1 MALERTASISSKK
14 IIPKKIDIREEVSK
28 YLKKWYLFLLSIL
41 FFGTLAYLY
50 IRYTVPL
57 YNVSAT
63 ISISQEDNIS
73 DSALGAFQDL
83 GVMNQVKDEIS
94 SEIQIIRSKTLINN
108 VVKKLKL
115 NIQYFSKG
123 RILETENYPK
133 SVVEINFLS
142 ADSIVETKSAVFNV
156 LVNSETSFSFLD
168 DKDVV
173 LSTHSFGK
181 KITTDAGNI
190 ILTPDL
196 NGIKSGL
203 GQKIKIK
210 INPVKNVVE
219 GYRKRL
225 AVFEVSKGT
234 SVVKIALNDASKEKA
249 KDFINTLLDE
259 HRTAT
264 ILHKKEISDKTSS
277 FIKERIGLINKDL
290 TSVDDEAA
298 GYKSKFGLT
307 NDLGAQTQRV
317 AEFDSQSVQEIER
330 NKTQLRLIESMS
342 SFIQSQEGMFNPI
355 PSNLGFDDASI
366 ANTVS
371 RYNGLI
377 LQRKRLLKT
386 SSVQNPVVVNVDEQ
400 ISGLRQVLTGGLNS
414 LKRAINIK
422 LSSLQTQEKYFSGK
436 LYVAPTRQKDLRVI
450 EREQTIKEQLYLYLL
465 QKREE
470 AEITSHI
477 TVPNSRIIDRASSV
491 GSLPVSP
498 NKKAIFAGSIFVG
511 FLLPFMFLYLKDLL
525 NTKVRSKEDLEA
537 MLPIPMLGSIPEN
550 KKKNKIIIDEKSR
563 TPISEAFRILRTNL
577 DFVMAGVEKKSGKV
591 IFVTSSISGEGK
603 TFISSNL
610 AKTLAIYGSK
620 VAYVGSDFR
629 YPKFHVFLDLPKGK
643 KTKGF
648 TNFIMT
654 PDLKPQDII
663 YKEKSE
669 NPLHIIPSGDIP
681 PNPSGLLVQ
690 PRVKEMFDYL
700 GKNYDYII
708 VDTAPATLV
717 TDTLLISKQADLT
730 IYVVREHYTDKR
742 ILSYPETYYE
752 QNRLKNMAILL
763 NGAKLSIENN
773 YGY

>member
-1 MALERTASISSKK
+1 MALERASFVSEKK
-14 IIPKKIDIREEVSK
+14 VTPKKINIREELLK
-28 YLKKWYLFLLSIL
+28 YLKKWYLFLLSFL
-41 FFGTLAYLY
+41 FFGALAYVY
-50 IRYTVPL
+50 VRYTVPQ

-63 ISISQEDNIS
+63 IFISQEDNIS

-94 SEIQIIRSKTLINN
+94 SEIQIIRSKTLIQN

-133 SVVEINFLS
+133 SIVEINFLA
-142 ADSIVETKSAVFNV
+142 ADSIIDTKSSIFNV
-156 LVNSETSFSFLD
+156 LINSETSFSFLD
-168 DKDVV
+168 EEGVV
-173 LSTHSFGK
+173 KTTHSFGK
-181 KITTDAGNI
+181 KVSTTVGNVIITPSTKDIKKNI
-190 ILTPDL
+190 GQT
-196 NGIKSGL
+196 IKV
-203 GQKIKIK
+203 KIH
-210 INPVKNVVE
+210 PVKNIVE
-219 GYRKRL
+219 SYRKRL
-225 AVFEVSKGT
+225 AVYELSKGT
-234 SVVKIALNDASKEKA
+234 SVVKVSLNDASKEKA
-249 KDFINTLLDE
+249 KDIINELIDE
-259 HRTAT
+259 YRVAT
-264 ILHKKEISDKTSS
+264 IEHKKEISDKTAS
-277 FIKERIGLINKDL
+277 FIKERINLINKDL

-307 NDLGAQTQRV
+307 NDLSAQTQRV
-317 AEFDSQSVQEIER
+317 AEFDSQSVQAIER
-330 NKTQLRLIESMS
+330 NRTQLRLIESMR
-342 SFIQSQEGMFNPI
+342 SFIQSQEGMFDPI
-355 PSNLGFDDASI
+355 PSNLGFEDPSI
-366 ANTVS
+366 SSTVS

-386 SSVQNPVVVNVDEQ
+386 SSTQNPVVVNVDEQ
-400 ISGLRQVLTGGLNS
+400 INGLRQVLLGGLNS
-414 LKRAINIK
+414 LKSSVDIK
-422 LSSLQTQEKYFSGK
+422 LSSLETQEKYFSGK

-477 TVPNSRIIDRASSV
+477 TVPNSRIIDRASAL
-491 GSLPVSP
+491 GSSPVSP
-498 NKKAIFAGSIFVG
+498 NKKVIYAGSMFLG

-525 NTKVRSKEDLEA
+525 NTKVRSKDDLEEA
-537 MLPIPMLGSIPEN
+537 LSIPMLGAIPEN

-577 DFVMAGVEKKSGKV
+577 DFVLTGVKKESGKV

-629 YPKFHVFLDLPKGK
+629 YPKFHKFLDLPKGK
-643 KTKGF
+643 KTPGF
-648 TNFIMT
+648 TNFIMNSE
-654 PDLKPQDII
+654 LKPQDII

-669 NPLHIIPSGDIP
+669 NPIDIIPSGDIP

-700 GKNYDYII
+700 EQNYDYII
-708 VDTAPATLV
+708 VDTAPVTLV
-717 TDTLLISKQADLT
+717 TDTMLISKQADLT
-730 IYVVREHYTDKR
+730 IYVVREGYTDKR
-742 ILSYPETYYE
+742 ILTFPETYFE
-752 QNRLKNMAILL
+752 QKRLQNLAIVL
-763 NGAKLSIENN
+763 NSAKLSVENN